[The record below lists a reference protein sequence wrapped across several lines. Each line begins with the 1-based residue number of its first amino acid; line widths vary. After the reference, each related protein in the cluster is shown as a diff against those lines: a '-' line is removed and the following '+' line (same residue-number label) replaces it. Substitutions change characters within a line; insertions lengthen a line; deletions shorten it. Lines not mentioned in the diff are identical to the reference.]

1 MAFFPVMSND
11 GYTDCI
17 VNETKGRA
25 VIAKN
30 NYVERHG
37 RVGESCCEY

>member
-1 MAFFPVMSND
+1 MAFFPAMSSD

-30 NYVERHG
+30 SYVERHG
-37 RVGESCCEY
+37 V